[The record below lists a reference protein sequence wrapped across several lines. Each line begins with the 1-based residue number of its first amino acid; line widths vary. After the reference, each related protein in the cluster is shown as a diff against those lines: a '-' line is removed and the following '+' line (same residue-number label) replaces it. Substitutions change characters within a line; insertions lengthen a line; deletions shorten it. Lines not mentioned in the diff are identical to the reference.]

1 MGSPLLEGSAPGRA
15 IVKTIGLDDKHA
27 IEAFLRRNPCLHLY
41 GLGDLDDRFWPGTTW
56 YARVDGGVIRAIA
69 LLYRGLALPTLLA
82 LGDEEIPHLED
93 LLRSI
98 LPLLPRRFYA
108 HLSPGLA
115 GILREHYRLD
125 SHGQH
130 EKMALVRP
138 ELLPF
143 TEIPG
148 VERLTE
154 ADQDEV
160 LRFYARSYPG
170 TWFEPE
176 MLGLGPYFGM
186 RGPAGLVSIAGAH
199 VWSAAYR
206 VAALGNIAT
215 HPEYRGQGYA
225 QAVTGTLCT
234 YLLPTAD
241 TLGMNVRSDNAP
253 AIACY
258 RALGFEPCACYE
270 EYMAELR

>member
-1 MGSPLLEGSAPGRA
+1 
-15 IVKTIGLDDKHA
+15 VKTIGLDDKHA
-27 IEAFLRRNPCLHLY
+27 IEAFLRRNPFLHLY
-41 GLGDLDDRFWPGTTW
+41 GLGDLDDRFWPETTW
-56 YARVDGGVIRAIA
+56 YGRVDGGAIRAIA
-69 LLYRGLALPTLLA
+69 LLYSGLALPTLLA
-82 LGDEEIPHLED
+82 LGDDEILHLED

-98 LPLLPRRFYA
+98 QALLPRRFYA

-115 GILREHYRLD
+115 EILREHYRLD
-125 SHGQH
+125 PHGQH

-138 ELLPF
+138 EQLPF

-154 ADQDEV
+154 ANRDEV

-176 MLGLGPYFGM
+176 MLRKGPYFGM
-186 RGPAGLVSIAGAH
+186 RGPAGLVSIAGVH
-199 VWSAAYR
+199 VWSPAYR
-206 VAALGNIAT
+206 VAALGNITT
-215 HPEYRGQGYA
+215 HPEHRGQGYA
-225 QAVTGTLCT
+225 RAVTGTLCT
-234 YLLPTAD
+234 YLLRTTD
-241 TLGMNVRSDNAP
+241 TIGMNVRSDNAP

-258 RALGFEPCACYE
+258 QALGFQSLDCYE